1 MLQMEKRR
9 TGLQLGTPGVN
20 LPSPNVYGGQFCLGP
35 ATVDCRI
42 PLHFLEHNPS
52 QQWKSHFHS
61 SKPSMAPTGR
71 KSQFLSTGIGDSLRV
86 GSCLFPVLFV
96 CEHCSHRPGAFMLQ
110 TLEIAILSALHA
122 FLLWFQDRP
131 HCFCYSLMVQWP
143 LCSEVCVDRAGSHF
157 LFYQGWAPRK
167 RWTGRLRRRNVLCH
181 SRAHSL

>member
-1 MLQMEKRR
+1 MEKRW

-20 LPSPNVYGGQFCLGP
+20 LPSLMS
-35 ATVDCRI
+35 TVDSSVWGLPRWTAESHSI
-42 PLHFLEHNPS
+42 SWSTAHHDSGSLPSTLPNHQWLPLEGSPNSLALVSE
-52 QQWKSHFHS
+52 
-61 SKPSMAPTGR
+61 T
-71 KSQFLSTGIGDSLRV
+71 LRV
-86 GSCLFPVLFV
+86 GSRLFPVLFV

-110 TLEIAILSALHA
+110 TLEMAILSALHA

-167 RWTGRLRRRNVLCH
+167 R
-181 SRAHSL
+181 